1 MIITIKQLQPCLA
14 LALIAFAMP
23 LRAQNT
29 TTPTAP
35 IASTSGKA
43 QITGVVIDSLNR
55 RYLAGAEIVIEAG
68 TAAVQTDSL
77 GKFTIDGVAPGTYQV
92 GVFHPVLDTLGT
104 ALLTQPFRLGADSS
118 AFVLIAVP
126 SATTLIRRAC
136 RVQTGPY
143 GESAVIGHVKD
154 PESLAPVAGAEV
166 SIAWTE
172 IEISK
177 ESGLRR
183 YPHLMLDSTDASG
196 AFRICGLPNSMEATL
211 LARRGSAATAE
222 IPISLGE
229 KPVELLART
238 VLLSPVDARA
248 KSGNAAVSGTVL
260 LEPSRTRAGTRVELV
275 GTGVVTVTNEKG
287 EFAMRNLPSGSKV
300 LLVRHVGFVAAV
312 VPVDLSSREEKRVSI
327 KLTKFVETMDPVLVT
342 ARREA
347 ALDKVGFTQRSK
359 TGMGYYMGP
368 ERLEHMHPPFVTDL
382 LRQVPGLRVLRS
394 FNGDIITSTRT
405 TGNGCVQYYLDDTPY
420 SEMIPGDINNIVTGK
435 EVMALEVYQGG
446 VVPPQYERS
455 GASCVTIILWTRFKI
470 RG

>member
-1 MIITIKQLQPCLA
+1 
-14 LALIAFAMP
+14 
-23 LRAQNT
+23 
-29 TTPTAP
+29 
-35 IASTSGKA
+35 
-43 QITGVVIDSLNR
+43 
-55 RYLAGAEIVIEAG
+55 
-68 TAAVQTDSL
+68 
-77 GKFTIDGVAPGTYQV
+77 
-92 GVFHPVLDTLGT
+92 
-104 ALLTQPFRLGADSS
+104 
-118 AFVLIAVP
+118 
-126 SATTLIRRAC
+126 
-136 RVQTGPY
+136 
-143 GESAVIGHVKD
+143 VIGHVKD
-154 PESLAPVAGAEV
+154 PETLAPVAGAEV

-172 IEISK
+172 IEISR

-196 AFRICGLPNSMEATL
+196 AFRICGLPNSMQATL

-394 FNGDIITSTRT
+394 YNGDIITSTRT